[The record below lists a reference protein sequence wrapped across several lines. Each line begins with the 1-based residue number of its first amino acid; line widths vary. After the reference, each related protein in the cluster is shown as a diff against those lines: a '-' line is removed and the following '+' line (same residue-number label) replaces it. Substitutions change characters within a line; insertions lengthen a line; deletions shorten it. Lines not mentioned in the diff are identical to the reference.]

1 MLSFIIDLSNSVWIH
16 CGDRKIPPC
25 KIAFWKIASTAPF
38 SPPPQKKKKT
48 NLPPDSE
55 LRLGFGLG
63 LG

>member
-25 KIAFWKIASTAPF
+25 KIAFYKIASTAPF
-38 SPPPQKKKKT
+38 SPPPKKKKT